1 MKQGR
6 LDIVGLGINIP
17 RHTSMFTESLIRN
30 ADRVFHHVTHPVA
43 QQYMDQ
49 LNPNNHSLHRHY
61 TEQERREQAYH
72 AMADEVVSAV
82 AAGERVVMALYGHP
96 RVFAIV
102 PKFCIEQLRGSK
114 LPVTMHPGIG
124 ADACLYADLN
134 LDPAEPGLCH
144 VEASQFL
151 FFKFEPMLQCHLV
164 LWQVSIAGDTS
175 FTSIQ
180 RSQQAERQLLVDKLM
195 RWYPADHPV
204 CLYEAAIIALHK
216 GRKEWIEL
224 KDLASAHL
232 NPWTTAVLRPL
243 KTLELDREMY
253 DSQQALKR

>member
-6 LDIVGLGINIP
+6 LEIVGLGISIP
-17 RHTSMFTESLIRN
+17 RHTTMFTESLIRS

-43 QQYMDQ
+43 QEYMDQ

-61 TEQERREQAYH
+61 TEQEDRPRAYH

-96 RVFAIV
+96 RVFAVV
-102 PKFCIEQLRGSK
+102 PKFCIEQLQELA

-124 ADACLYADLN
+124 ADACIYADLN
-134 LDPAEPGLCH
+134 LDPAEPGICH

-151 FFKFEPMLQCHLV
+151 FYKLEPMLQCHLV
-164 LWQVSIAGDTS
+164 LWQVSIAGDTT
-175 FTSIQ
+175 FTTIQ
-180 RSQQAERQLLVDKLM
+180 RSQKEERQRLVDKLR

-204 CLYEAAIIALHK
+204 CLYEAGITALHK
-216 GRKEWIEL
+216 GRQEWIEL
-224 KDLASAHL
+224 KDLAEAHL
-232 NPWTTAVLRPL
+232 NPWTTAVLRPCKGL
-243 KTLELDREMY
+243 EVDEEFLDPATLQ
-253 DSQQALKR
+253 S